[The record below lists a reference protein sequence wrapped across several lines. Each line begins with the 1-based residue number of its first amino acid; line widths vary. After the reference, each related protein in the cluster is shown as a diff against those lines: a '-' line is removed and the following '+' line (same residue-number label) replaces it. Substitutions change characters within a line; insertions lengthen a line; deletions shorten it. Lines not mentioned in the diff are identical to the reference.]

1 MSLSRKRRKALT
13 RLKGTAEDLWVDQ
26 QAVLDRAN
34 AILRE
39 AGKQASFLAD
49 EEVRPRV
56 SAAVGTVAP
65 AISKN
70 VAAVKVAG
78 QTARDR
84 FTSDV
89 IPALAGTVGSAA
101 AVLQLARNPEFVQ
114 KAGKKAATAAKNFQK
129 PAPKPSGGSK
139 VGVVVLV
146 TFGIVTVAGLGYA
159 LWQTFRADDELWIAD
174 EDPAP
179 ETNPE
184 S

>member
-56 SAAVGTVAP
+56 KTAVDSMAP
-65 AISKN
+65 TISKN

-78 QTARDR
+78 QTAKDR
-84 FTSDV
+84 FSSEV
-89 IPALAGTVGSAA
+89 IPALASTIGSAA
-101 AVLQLARNPEFVQ
+101 AVMQLARNPDFVQ
-114 KAGKKAATAAKNFQK
+114 QAGKKASKAAKTIQK
-129 PAPKPSGGSK
+129 STPKSSAGSK
-139 VGVVVLV
+139 AGLVVVVTLGVVTAL
-146 TFGIVTVAGLGYA
+146 GLGYA

-174 EDPAP
+174 EDPEP

>member
-1 MSLSRKRRKALT
+1 MSLSRKRRKELK
-13 RLKGTAEDLWVDQ
+13 RLKGTAEDLWLDQ

-49 EEVRPRV
+49 EEVKPRV
-56 SAAVGTVAP
+56 KTAVESVAP
-65 AISKN
+65 TISKN

-78 QTARDR
+78 QTAKER
-84 FTSDV
+84 FAADV
-89 IPALAGTVGSAA
+89 VPALASTIGSAA
-101 AVLQLARNPEFVQ
+101 AVLQLAKNPEFVKQ
-114 KAGKKAATAAKNFQK
+114 AGKKAAKASKALQK
-129 PAPKPSGGSK
+129 QAPKSGGSK
-139 VGVVVLV
+139 AGLVVVISLGVV
-146 TFGIVTVAGLGYA
+146 TAAGIGYA

-179 ETNPE
+179 AANAE

>member
-1 MSLSRKRRKALT
+1 MSLSRKRRKALK
-13 RLKGTAEDLWVDQ
+13 RLKGTAEDLWLDQ

-49 EEVRPRV
+49 EEVKPRV
-56 SAAVGTVAP
+56 KSAVGTVAP
-65 AISKN
+65 TITRN

-78 QTARDR
+78 QTAKNR
-84 FTSDV
+84 FSSDV
-89 IPALAGTVGSAA
+89 IPALASTVGSAA
-101 AVLQLARNPEFVQ
+101 AVMQLARNPEFVQ
-114 KAGKKAATAAKNFQK
+114 QAGKKASKAAKSLQK
-129 PAPKPSGGSK
+129 TSAKSSGGSK
-139 VGVVVLV
+139 AGLFVVVTLGVVTAL
-146 TFGIVTVAGLGYA
+146 GLGYA

-174 EDPAP
+174 EDPEP